1 MAFAM
6 VSLAGIPPLAGFFG
20 KFLLFKAALDQGPV
34 APALYWLVGIAIVGV
49 VISIWYY
56 FGVIRVMYWS
66 APAAETGSIRV
77 PGLLRVVL
85 LMCIVGML
93 LLGILP
99 EPMMKITRY
108 ADGVFGKPAAA
119 SQTALTVRAPAQH

>member
-1 MAFAM
+1 
-6 VSLAGIPPLAGFFG
+6 
-20 KFLLFKAALDQGPV
+20 V

-108 ADGVFGKPAAA
+108 AAGVFGKPAAA